1 MSCGQALA
9 LLWISI
15 MNQSQTCKSVI
26 KNIPLLFERL
36 HFDGKFKIFTYEEI
50 YYAMTI
56 PTILHRFPKKMS
68 TYLTESLITIY
79 NRFDGKPDDLFAE
92 RQKIISNLLHFKGIG
107 EHKAKI
113 SLYVYDCFC
122 NNAIIQ
128 YEQLQCK
135 INQEDILEEILYLR
149 SLDEKQGD

>member
-1 MSCGQALA
+1 MNCEQALA

-26 KNIPLLFERL
+26 KNVPLLFERL

-79 NRFDGKPDDLFAE
+79 NRFDGKPDSLFAE
-92 RQKIISNLLHFKGIG
+92 RQKIISNLMCFKGIG
-107 EHKAKI
+107 RHKAKI
-113 SLYVYDCFC
+113 SLYLYDCFF
-122 NNAIIQ
+122 
-128 YEQLQCK
+128 L
-135 INQEDILEEILYLR
+135 
-149 SLDEKQGD
+149 